1 MSASVTSTEQYTPNW
16 SRGTSLRKLCDMF
29 LSVVVPCFNEE
40 GGVQGL
46 VEVLTSTLPTIAD
59 EFEVILVDDGS
70 RDGTLDQLRAAARH
84 DERFRYLSFSRN
96 FGKEAAI
103 LAGMNEATGDAVA
116 VLDAD
121 LQHPPELLGK
131 MLPFLDQGYDQV
143 VAVRTRTGDAVART
157 LASRLY
163 YRLVNHMVDVKLEDG
178 VGDFRILSRKATDAL
193 LALRE
198 YNRFSKG
205 LFSWIG
211 FSTATVDYEN
221 VTREVG
227 ESKWGFRSLFNY
239 GIDGILSF
247 NSRPLRTAIHV
258 GLVVVVLG
266 VLYAAWVVIDALVGG
281 VTVSGYVTTICAVV
295 LFGGVQMIMLGIIGE
310 YLGRIYLETKARPH
324 YILKE
329 VSGPRQ
335 RRAAGEECERPDVL
349 DRRPSVSTE
358 KTRPNNTRAS
368 A

>member
-1 MSASVTSTEQYTPNW
+1 M
-16 SRGTSLRKLCDMF
+16 L

-40 GGVQGL
+40 AGIQRL
-46 VEVLTSTLPTIAD
+46 VEVLSATLPSIAQD
-59 EFEVILVDDGS
+59 FEVILVDDGS
-70 RDGTLDQLRAAARH
+70 RDQTLDRLRAVARH
-84 DERFRYLSFSRN
+84 DDRFRYLSFSRN

-103 LAGMNEATGDAVA
+103 LAGMSEATGDAVA

-121 LQHPPELLGK
+121 LQHPPELLAK
-131 MLPFLDQGYDQV
+131 MLPLLSQGYDQV
-143 VAVRTRTGDAVART
+143 VAARTRTGDAAART
-157 LASRLY
+157 FASRLY
-163 YRLVNHMVDVKLEDG
+163 YRLVNHMVDVELEDG
-178 VGDFRILSRKATDAL
+178 VGDFRVLSRKAIDAL

-211 FSTATVDYEN
+211 FSTATVPYEN

-266 VLYAAWVVIDALVGG
+266 VLYAAWVVGDAIISG

-329 VSGPRQ
+329 VSGPVA
-335 RRAAGEECERPDVL
+335 RRVASSEDIEPGRRLYPPQPGSSAEKARPDGA
-349 DRRPSVSTE
+349 
-358 KTRPNNTRAS
+358 KAS

>member
-1 MSASVTSTEQYTPNW
+1 M
-16 SRGTSLRKLCDMF
+16 L

-40 GGVQGL
+40 AGIQRL
-46 VEVLTSTLPTIAD
+46 VEVLSATLPSIAQD
-59 EFEVILVDDGS
+59 FEVILVDDGS
-70 RDGTLDQLRAAARH
+70 RDQTLDRLRAVARQ
-84 DERFRYLSFSRN
+84 DDRFRYLSFSRN

-103 LAGMNEATGDAVA
+103 LAGMSEATGDAVA

-121 LQHPPELLGK
+121 LQHPPELLSK
-131 MLPFLDQGYDQV
+131 MLPFLNQGYDQV
-143 VAVRTRTGDAVART
+143 VAARTRTGDAAART
-157 LASRLY
+157 FASRLY
-163 YRLVNHMVDVKLEDG
+163 YRLVNHMVDVELEDG
-178 VGDFRILSRKATDAL
+178 VGDFRVLSRKAIDAL

-211 FSTATVDYEN
+211 FSTATVPYDN

-266 VLYAAWVVIDALVGG
+266 VLYAAWVVGDAIISG

-329 VSGPRQ
+329 VSRPVARRVASSADREPRTTLYPPQ
-335 RRAAGEECERPDVL
+335 PGSSAEKARPDGA
-349 DRRPSVSTE
+349 
-358 KTRPNNTRAS
+358 KAS